1 MAINQGI
8 TVPIFTTFSDKGI
21 KQAETSISGFEKLA
35 SSAVKTLSGYFATSK
50 IIEFAKSSVAA
61 FGAEN
66 AAATQL
72 SQTISNMGYS
82 HQATSLTDFI
92 TKTSLATGILKSE
105 LSPAFD
111 TLLRSSKSA
120 KDAQS
125 AFNLALDISAGTGKD
140 LATVS
145 QALSKAQGGNVT
157 ALSKLGTGLTATQI
171 KTKDT
176 ATLFKLLSTYFNG
189 DASAAANSYAGTV
202 KRLSAAFTEMK
213 ANIGEGIITGLQALS
228 GDHSIANITEQMATL
243 GQTIGDAISGLG
255 ILIGDVTKLAGI
267 KFSFSGLLTSIPVLG
282 AWINILSG
290 IGAKAREK
298 VASAPL
304 IPFKQGLAQTQ
315 SQAAANKLAADNLKT
330 QAAITAQLNAQT
342 AATKAQTA
350 LKLASNTTNMQN
362 IEIQAALQQQTD
374 QDTIN
379 RLLLQRAVLTGN
391 ADAAKVLS
399 AQVLASNNLV
409 QDLNGNISQ
418 INPIK
423 PITDQLNT
431 GLKSANDY
439 LNALIAALNQMNG
452 IHISLP
458 SGAGTAT
465 SGAYNAATAAQPYID
480 NATAALSS
488 ALPTMASQNAD
499 IGSSA
504 GFAQSVI
511 INIAGSV
518 TSEQDLA
525 TLMNNINVNATA
537 QGIQN
542 RLSRINSAA
551 LGN

>member
-1 MAINQGI
+1 
-8 TVPIFTTFSDKGI
+8 
-21 KQAETSISGFEKLA
+21 
-35 SSAVKTLSGYFATSK
+35 
-50 IIEFAKSSVAA
+50 
-61 FGAEN
+61 
-66 AAATQL
+66 
-72 SQTISNMGYS
+72 
-82 HQATSLTDFI
+82 
-92 TKTSLATGILKSE
+92 
-105 LSPAFD
+105 
-111 TLLRSSKSA
+111 
-120 KDAQS
+120 
-125 AFNLALDISAGTGKD
+125 
-140 LATVS
+140 
-145 QALSKAQGGNVT
+145 
-157 ALSKLGTGLTATQI
+157 
-171 KTKDT
+171 
-176 ATLFKLLSTYFNG
+176 
-189 DASAAANSYAGTV
+189 
-202 KRLSAAFTEMK
+202 
-213 ANIGEGIITGLQALS
+213 
-228 GDHSIANITEQMATL
+228 
-243 GQTIGDAISGLG
+243 
-255 ILIGDVTKLAGI
+255 
-267 KFSFSGLLTSIPVLG
+267 
-282 AWINILSG
+282 
-290 IGAKAREK
+290 
-298 VASAPL
+298 
-304 IPFKQGLAQTQ
+304 
-315 SQAAANKLAADNLKT
+315 
-330 QAAITAQLNAQT
+330 
-342 AATKAQTA
+342 
-350 LKLASNTTNMQN
+350 MQN

-391 ADAAKVLS
+391 SDAATVLS

-465 SGAYNAATAAQPYID
+465 SGAYSAATAAQPYID

-488 ALPTMASQNAD
+488 ALPTTASQNAD